1 MLTYGK
7 NSYIFLV
14 VYSSMNIAYL
24 SKVKIAYFVKRKLWA
39 QTCRR
44 ISLKVLTSKTGGI
57 CRPLNFLLFLYF
69 KFEKD
74 SVWLFLFEFTI
85 SVEKS
90 NFPMYTKFIDR
101 NILNPCMNLLRDA
114 RQRWLEDSEKGF
126 IKKNESSFYDL
137 SIMKKKRNLRKN
149 LWIGLTNGFCFISS
163 KIISFRSKKTHEN
176 ALYKPCVFTED
187 KWYSMLPTF
196 FVVSLLF

>member
-39 QTCRR
+39 QTCWR

-57 CRPLNFLLFLYF
+57 CRPLNFLFLYF

-101 NILNPCMNLLRDA
+101 NILNPCMNLLREETTMA
-114 RQRWLEDSEKGF
+114 WRQRKRVYKEKWKFFLWLIDHEEEK
-126 IKKNESSFYDL
+126 EL
-137 SIMKKKRNLRKN
+137 KKKFADRFNQR
-149 LWIGLTNGFCFISS
+149 
-163 KIISFRSKKTHEN
+163 
-176 ALYKPCVFTED
+176 
-187 KWYSMLPTF
+187 
-196 FVVSLLF
+196 LLFYLL

>member
-14 VYSSMNIAYL
+14 VYSSMNIAHL
-24 SKVKIAYFVKRKLWA
+24 SKVKIAYFVKRKLGA
-39 QTCRR
+39 QTCWR
-44 ISLKVLTSKTGGI
+44 ISLKVLTSKTDGI

-74 SVWLFLFEFTI
+74 SVWIFLFEFTI

-90 NFPMYTKFIDR
+90 NFPMYTEFIDR
-101 NILNPCMNLLRDA
+101 NILNPCMNLLSDA

-137 SIMKKKRNLRKN
+137 WTPWRRKGT
-149 LWIGLTNGFCFISS
+149 WE
-163 KIISFRSKKTHEN
+163 KI
-176 ALYKPCVFTED
+176 CG
-187 KWYSMLPTF
+187 
-196 FVVSLLF
+196 